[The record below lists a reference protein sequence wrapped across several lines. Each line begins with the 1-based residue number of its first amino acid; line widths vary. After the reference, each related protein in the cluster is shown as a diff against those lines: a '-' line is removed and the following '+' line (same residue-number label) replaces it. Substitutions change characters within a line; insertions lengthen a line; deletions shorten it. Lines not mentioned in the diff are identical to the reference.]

1 MENFATFPQENDYVC
16 NQEQNHRDI
25 VCSWMALIVISDVMM
40 RFNRNKHENKNSPKQ
55 LDDISIEKK
64 KVGLCVIDNV

>member
-16 NQEQNHRDI
+16 NQKQNHRVL
-25 VCSWMALIVISDVMM
+25 VCSWMAHIVISDVIM
-40 RFNRNKHENKNSPKQ
+40 RFNRNKHENKNSSKQ